1 MYPVCTAMYVSSRH
15 ASYLLRRDCNDYEGR
30 QWKKLLQHMMVLA
43 SIGAGMQDLA
53 YLMYEYDKISC
64 ISMLFQQHQNRIQ
77 LSTDDRI
84 KYSSCPNS
92 NKLVMQENHW
102 I

>member
-1 MYPVCTAMYVSSRH
+1 
-15 ASYLLRRDCNDYEGR
+15 
-30 QWKKLLQHMMVLA
+30 MMVLA

-64 ISMLFQQHQNRIQ
+64 ISMLFQQHQGRIQ
-77 LSTDDRI
+77 LSTDDRVNYI
-84 KYSSCPNS
+84 PRPNS
-92 NKLVMQENHW
+92 NKLVVQENHW